1 MSPDINLSDQVGSI
15 IYQTVRK
22 KYVGLLRKI
31 KVKTVVDLLNYYP
44 TRYEDYSLISN
55 INQIQAEEI
64 VTVIGTVKSF
74 SHVPTRKRGFT
85 LQETEI
91 FDESGK
97 IKLIWF
103 NQPFL
108 TNIIK
113 VGQRI
118 SAAGTVEQS
127 GRRLTIKNPE
137 YELIYSKV
145 SNEKIGPKDLI
156 HTGRLVPIY
165 PETKGLTSKWLRS
178 KIAQILNK
186 TQNQLI
192 EWLPPPIVNGENLI
206 SIQSALKQI
215 HFPDSTVDFEAAK
228 NRLEFEELIRFQL
241 ISLVRKREWKKNRLS
256 RSVSHPKQWLA
267 DFQNRLEFKLTDDQ
281 LKTIDDIFV
290 DLEKPYPM
298 NRLIEGDVGSGKTA
312 VAAAAAFSVI
322 KSGLQ
327 VAFMAPTQVL
337 ADQHATTLTNLLKP
351 FGIKIALLTGGTR
364 AKISEHSE
372 NSESQNVKPSDYLN
386 IRQSGTPSIPS
397 FPKDKPDLI
406 IGTHALIHNRA
417 KSLIDTKKLAFVI
430 IDEQHR
436 FGVKQRA
443 LLADLGKNP
452 HILSMTATPI
462 PRTVALT
469 LYGDLD
475 LSLIKEMPAGRLPVK
490 TWVIPENKR
499 ASAYNWIKQQLKSG
513 SQAFVVCP
521 FIENSNVESLKSVKA
536 ALSEYQKLAKI
547 FSGFKLGLIHGKI
560 PPKEKTEI
568 LLKMKSLQYDL
579 VVATPVVEVGVDVPN
594 AAIMVIEGA
603 ERFGLAQLHQL
614 RGRVGR
620 DRKQSYCLLFSSD
633 DKEIFRLR
641 ALEKINSGFELS
653 ELDLKFRGPGEFWNV
668 AQHGW
673 PEFKIADLSNL
684 SLVSHIHQVASEL
697 IKNFLTYPGVNR
709 FIKSVVVNQV
719 APN

>member
-1 MSPDINLSDQVGSI
+1 MIISPGINLSDQVGSI

-31 KVKTVVDLLNYYP
+31 KVKTVADLLNYYP
-44 TRYEDYSLISN
+44 ARYEDYSLISP
-55 INQIQAEEI
+55 ITSLQPGEK
-64 VTVIGTVKSF
+64 VTVIGKITSF
-74 SHVPTRKRGFT
+74 SHKFTRRRGFT
-85 LQETEI
+85 IQQAELTDGTEKLKLVWFNHLFLKNIISPGKNLAVAGLVERQAKSLVLQNPEFEVIENNMLKLPYDRSVLFTP
-91 FDESGK
+91 
-97 IKLIWF
+97 KLIHM
-103 NQPFL
+103 
-108 TNIIK
+108 
-113 VGQRI
+113 GRI
-118 SAAGTVEQS
+118 
-127 GRRLTIKNPE
+127 
-137 YELIYSKV
+137 
-145 SNEKIGPKDLI
+145 
-156 HTGRLVPIY
+156 VPVY
-165 PETKGLTSKWLRS
+165 PETKGLTSRWLRS
-178 KIAQILNK
+178 KISQILDK
-186 TQNQLI
+186 TQNQLV
-192 EWLPPPIVNGENLI
+192 EWLPPQILAAESLLDLET
-206 SIQSALKQI
+206 SLKEI
-215 HFPDSTVDFEAAK
+215 HFPSSEELLARAK
-228 NRLEFEELIRFQL
+228 NRLEFEELIKFQL
-241 ISLVRKREWKKNRLS
+241 TSLVRKREWKKNRLS
-256 RSVSHPKQWLA
+256 RPVSRPKQWLT
-267 DFQNRLEFKLTDDQ
+267 DFQNRLEFKLTGDQ

-337 ADQHATTLTNLLKP
+337 ADQHAATLTKLLGP
-351 FGIKIALLTGGTR
+351 LGIKVALLTGATT
-364 AKISEHSE
+364 KSEIH
-372 NSESQNVKPSDYLN
+372 KPE
-386 IRQSGTPSIPS
+386 
-397 FPKDKPDLI
+397 LI
-406 IGTHALIHNRA
+406 IGTHALIHKRASALVDKNR
-417 KSLIDTKKLAFVI
+417 LAFVI

-436 FGVKQRA
+436 FGVRQRA

-641 ALEKINSGFELS
+641 ALEKINSGFELA
-653 ELDLKFRGPGEFWNV
+653 ELDLKFRGPGELWNV

-684 SLVSHIHQVASEL
+684 SLVSHIHQVAAEL

-709 FIKSVVVNQV
+709 FIKSVVENQV